1 MSRLDDLT
9 IPLSREKAE
18 ILHRL
23 VEGLSPEQVAWVSGY
38 LAGLHAAGQRAAVA
52 APDAQGGT
60 EATVLFGSQTGNAK
74 GLAKHLQE
82 RLVQAGLRAKV
93 EDLGSYKKSQLKRER
108 TLLIV
113 TSTHGEGEPPDNAKE
128 FHEFLLSDKA
138 PRLQGLKYAVLAL
151 GDRSYERFCQ
161 TGRDFDLR
169 LEALGAERLLPR
181 AECDVDYEDTA
192 SAWIESVVQTLA
204 LQAPKAATPPAS
216 VIGLPTAR
224 PAASAAPAYT
234 RKNPYPATLV
244 ENITITGRGS
254 SKEVRHLELA
264 IEGSGLTFEPGD
276 SLGVVPRNCPKLV
289 AEILEA
295 LALDGAEPVSGP
307 KGQETT
313 LAQALTSDY
322 EITTLTRPF
331 LEHWAA
337 LSGAR
342 ELATLLKE
350 ERREQLRQFLV
361 GREIIDVLQL
371 YPVRG
376 LTAREFLQALRPLP
390 PRLYSIASSREA
402 DPDVVHLTV
411 GVVRYESHGRT
422 RKGVAST
429 FLAERAAEAGTVP
442 VYVHV
447 NDNFRL
453 PADSNTSII
462 MVGAGTGVA
471 PFRAFVEQRQ
481 VTGARGRNWLIF
493 GDRNFRTDFLYQREW
508 LDYRKQGLLKIDV
521 AFSRDGET
529 KDYVQHR
536 MLDRS
541 RELYAWLEE
550 GAHFYVCG
558 DASRMAPDV
567 HETLVEV
574 VRREGGRSRDDA
586 VAYVKALQAAGR
598 YQRDVY

>member
-1 MSRLDDLT
+1 
-9 IPLSREKAE
+9 
-18 ILHRL
+18 
-23 VEGLSPEQVAWVSGY
+23 
-38 LAGLHAAGQRAAVA
+38 
-52 APDAQGGT
+52 
-60 EATVLFGSQTGNAK
+60 
-74 GLAKHLQE
+74 
-82 RLVQAGLRAKV
+82 
-93 EDLGSYKKSQLKRER
+93 
-108 TLLIV
+108 
-113 TSTHGEGEPPDNAKE
+113 
-128 FHEFLLSDKA
+128 
-138 PRLQGLKYAVLAL
+138 
-151 GDRSYERFCQ
+151 
-161 TGRDFDLR
+161 
-169 LEALGAERLLPR
+169 
-181 AECDVDYEDTA
+181 
-192 SAWIESVVQTLA
+192 
-204 LQAPKAATPPAS
+204 
-216 VIGLPTAR
+216 
-224 PAASAAPAYT
+224 
-234 RKNPYPATLV
+234 
-244 ENITITGRGS
+244 
-254 SKEVRHLELA
+254 
-264 IEGSGLTFEPGD
+264 
-276 SLGVVPRNCPKLV
+276 
-289 AEILEA
+289 
-295 LALDGAEPVSGP
+295 
-307 KGQETT
+307 
-313 LAQALTSDY
+313 
-322 EITTLTRPF
+322 
-331 LEHWAA
+331 
-337 LSGAR
+337 
-342 ELATLLKE
+342 
-350 ERREQLRQFLV
+350 
-361 GREIIDVLQL
+361 
-371 YPVRG
+371 
-376 LTAREFLQALRPLP
+376 
-390 PRLYSIASSREA
+390 
-402 DPDVVHLTV
+402 PDVVHLTV

-567 HETLVEV
+567 HEALIEV